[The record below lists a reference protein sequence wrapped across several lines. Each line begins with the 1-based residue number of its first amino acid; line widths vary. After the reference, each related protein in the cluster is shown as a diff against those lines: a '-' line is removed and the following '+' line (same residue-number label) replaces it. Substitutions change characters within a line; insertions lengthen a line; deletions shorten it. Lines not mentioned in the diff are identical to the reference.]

1 MGNTR
6 RDIMVKEK
14 VRGNLIVISGP
25 SGCGKG
31 TICTELLKNNP
42 ELFLSISMTTRE
54 PRDGEI
60 NGVNYYFVTKDEFL
74 DKIDDGDMLEY
85 AVVYN
90 GNYYGTPKDQV
101 EKKLEQGID
110 VILEIEIEGAAKVNE
125 TMPEGIFI
133 FIMPPSM
140 RELKRRLI
148 KRNTETKE
156 QIIERFKRAYREIN
170 EVSKYNYIV
179 INDEVKNAVSKVE
192 SIIKAEKC
200 RVNRIE
206 DFDLNTKEEMLHE
219 LLTEDL
225 KDYDK

>member
-1 MGNTR
+1 
-6 RDIMVKEK
+6 MVKEK

-31 TICTELLKNNP
+31 TICAELLKNNP

-54 PRDGEI
+54 PRDGET

-125 TMPEGIFI
+125 TIPEGIFI

-170 EVSKYNYIV
+170 EVNKYNYIV
-179 INDEVKNAVSKVE
+179 INDCVDTAVSKVE
-192 SIIKAEKC
+192 AIIKAEKC

>member
-1 MGNTR
+1 
-6 RDIMVKEK
+6 MVKEK
-14 VRGNLIVISGP
+14 VHGNLIVISGP

-54 PRDGEI
+54 PRDGET

-170 EVSKYNYIV
+170 EVNKYNYIV
-179 INDEVKNAVSKVE
+179 INDCVDTAVSKVE
-192 SIIKAEKC
+192 AIIKAEKC

>member
-1 MGNTR
+1 
-6 RDIMVKEK
+6 MVREK

-54 PRDGEI
+54 PRDGET

-179 INDEVKNAVSKVE
+179 INDEVEKAVSKVE

>member
-1 MGNTR
+1 
-6 RDIMVKEK
+6 MVREK
-14 VRGNLIVISGP
+14 NRGNLIVISGP

-31 TICTELLKNNP
+31 TICESLLKKNP
-42 ELFLSISMTTRE
+42 KLFFSVSMTTRN
-54 PRDGEI
+54 PREGEVDG
-60 NGVNYYFVTKDEFL
+60 VDYYFVSKDEFL
-74 DKIDDGDMLEY
+74 NKIDDGGMLEY

-90 GNYYGTPKDQV
+90 GNYYGTPREEV
-101 EKKLEQGID
+101 EKKLNEGVD
-110 VILEIEIEGAAKVNE
+110 VILEIEIEGAAQVNE
-125 TMPEGIFI
+125 AMPDAIFI

-156 QIIERFKRAYREIN
+156 QIVERFKRAYKEIN
-170 EVSKYNYIV
+170 EVNKYNYIV
-179 INDEVKNAVSKVE
+179 INDDIDIAVSKVE
-192 SIIKAEKC
+192 AIIKAEKC

>member
-1 MGNTR
+1 
-6 RDIMVKEK
+6 MVREK

-42 ELFLSISMTTRE
+42 ELFLSVSMTTRE

-156 QIIERFKRAYREIN
+156 QIIERFKRAYQEIN
-170 EVSKYNYIV
+170 EVNKYNYIV
-179 INDEVKNAVSKVE
+179 INDDIDKAVSKVE
-192 SIIKAEKC
+192 AIIKAEKC

>member
-1 MGNTR
+1 
-6 RDIMVKEK
+6 MVKEK
-14 VRGNLIVISGP
+14 VHGNLIVISGP

-179 INDEVKNAVSKVE
+179 INDEVEKAVSKVE

-225 KDYDK
+225 KDYEK

>member
-1 MGNTR
+1 
-6 RDIMVKEK
+6 MVKEK